1 MEIVWPESH
10 QTADLLFGSCP
21 SSSQMTF
28 RKSLSYLLC
37 SSIYL
42 PISGQLLLCVPP
54 VSSDSASDALH
65 SVKWHPKEPDTL
77 AIASQSKVYLIDLTN
92 VHSLRGQP
100 IPQSDLPHISQAFS
114 IPSVSGSVFDYLRY
128 I

>member
-1 MEIVWPESH
+1 
-10 QTADLLFGSCP
+10 
-21 SSSQMTF
+21 MT
-28 RKSLSYLLC
+28 SV
-37 SSIYL
+37 YL

-54 VSSDSASDALH
+54 VGSDSASDALH

-114 IPSVSGSVFDYLRY
+114 IPSVSASVFGYLRY